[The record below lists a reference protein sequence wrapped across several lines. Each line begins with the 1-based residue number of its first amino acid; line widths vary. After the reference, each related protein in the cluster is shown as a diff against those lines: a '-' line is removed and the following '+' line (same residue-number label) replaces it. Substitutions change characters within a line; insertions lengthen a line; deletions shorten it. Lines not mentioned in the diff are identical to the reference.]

1 MSAPGRA
8 GSDGRAARK
17 SSEAQALSR
26 SRIVIRVISGLPTR
40 RARLRERLA
49 GLSLPCLGSTAR
61 SGCTA

>member
-1 MSAPGRA
+1 MSASGRA
-8 GSDGRAARK
+8 GSDGRATRE
-17 SSEAQALSR
+17 SGEAQAPSR
-26 SRIVIRVISGLPTR
+26 SRVVIRVISGLPTR